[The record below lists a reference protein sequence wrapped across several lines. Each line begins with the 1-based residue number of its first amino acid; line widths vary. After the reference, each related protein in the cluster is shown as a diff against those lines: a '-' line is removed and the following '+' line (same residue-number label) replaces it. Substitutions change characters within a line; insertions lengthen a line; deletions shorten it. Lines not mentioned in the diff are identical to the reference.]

1 MKRCSSMYFLF
12 LYYPY
17 IFFQFFLGGGVVFQI
32 FLKLYKNN
40 YGYIMLFIS
49 VLNRLQCN
57 VYCHGYIPSTFI
69 ICRNDICILVYI
81 QVIIITW
88 CMLWW
93 PALSPNRPHPHS
105 NKVWICMVV
114 CLPPEFCGIFQG
126 FLKNTCTCVT
136 RFFKSQTR
144 D

>member
-1 MKRCSSMYFLF
+1 MYFLF

-57 VYCHGYIPSTFI
+57 VYCHGYIPSPLI

-93 PALSPNRPHPHS
+93 PALSPNRPHPPTQIKFES
-105 NKVWICMVV
+105 VWLYVSLLNFVAFSRVFKKNMYMCNKV
-114 CLPPEFCGIFQG
+114 
-126 FLKNTCTCVT
+126 
-136 RFFKSQTR
+136 S
-144 D
+144 